1 MAISAL
7 IQEVVLML
15 RTLLCISFG
24 VSCGASGACAQI
36 AVTPPAATPTQAPNV
51 ANMAADTA
59 SRKAELAKISGLVGT
74 WTGPGW
80 RILPTGE
87 RIEYD
92 QTVLVTS
99 KIGGQAMMIEG
110 NSVRRPP
117 SGPQGAGS
125 LAIVTWEPD
134 QNRYAFRSF
143 SGGRLTEADGALLSP
158 DTFQW
163 TVKGPPLGLRFT
175 VKFGENQWSELGE
188 VSRDGQKTWT
198 VSYQLEMRKNPIPR

>member
-1 MAISAL
+1 
-7 IQEVVLML
+7 ML
-15 RTLLCISFG
+15 RSLLCFSFG
-24 VSCGASGACAQI
+24 IIFSASGACAQN
-36 AVTPPAATPTQAPNV
+36 AAAPPSTSLTQASQP

-59 SRKAELAKISGLVGT
+59 SRKVELAKISGLIGT

-92 QTVLVTS
+92 QTVVVTS
-99 KIGGQAMMIEG
+99 KMGGQAMMIEG

-117 SGPQGAGS
+117 NGPPGAGS
-125 LAIVTWEPD
+125 LAIVTWEPE

-143 SGGRLTEADGALLSP
+143 TGGRFTQADGALLSP

-163 TVKGPPLGLRFT
+163 TVKGPPLGMRFT

-198 VSYQLEMRKNPIPR
+198 VSYQLEMRKSPITR

>member
-1 MAISAL
+1 MCDRFGGNS
-7 IQEVVLML
+7 ML
-15 RTLLCISFG
+15 RTLLCTSFG
-24 VSCGASGACAQI
+24 VVCGSSGASAQN
-36 AVTPPAATPTQAPNV
+36 AASPPSTTPNQATNT
-51 ANMAADTA
+51 ANMVADTA
-59 SRKAELAKISGLVGT
+59 ARKVELAKISGLIGT

-92 QTVLVTS
+92 QTVVVTS
-99 KIGGQAMMIEG
+99 KMGGQAMMIEG

-117 SGPQGAGS
+117 NVPQGAGS
-125 LAIVTWEPD
+125 LAIVTWEPEL
-134 QNRYAFRSF
+134 NRYAFRSF
-143 SGGRLTEADGALLSP
+143 TGGRLTQADGALLSS

-163 TVKGPPLGLRFT
+163 TVKGPPLCMRFT

-198 VSYQLEMRKNPIPR
+198 VSYQLEMRKSPLAQ

>member
-1 MAISAL
+1 
-7 IQEVVLML
+7 ML
-15 RTLLCISFG
+15 RSLLCISIGVAFG
-24 VSCGASGACAQI
+24 TSAARAQTASS
-36 AVTPPAATPTQAPNV
+36 PPSTVPNLASHS

-59 SRKAELAKISGLVGT
+59 SRKVELAKISGLIGT

-80 RILPTGE
+80 RLLPTGE

-92 QTVLVTS
+92 QTVVVTS
-99 KIGGQAMMIEG
+99 KIAGQAMMIEG

-117 SGPQGAGS
+117 NGPAGAGS
-125 LAIVTWEPD
+125 LAIVTWEPE

-143 SGGRLTEADGALLSP
+143 TGGRLTQADGALLRP

-163 TVKGPPLGLRFT
+163 TVKGPPLGMRFT
-175 VKFGENQWSELGE
+175 VKFSENQWSELGE

-198 VSYQLEMRKNPIPR
+198 VSYQLELRKSPSAR